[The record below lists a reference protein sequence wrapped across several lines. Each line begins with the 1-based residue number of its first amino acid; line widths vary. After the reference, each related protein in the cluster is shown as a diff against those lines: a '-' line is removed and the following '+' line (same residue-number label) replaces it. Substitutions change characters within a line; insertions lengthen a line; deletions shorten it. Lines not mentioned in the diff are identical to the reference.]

1 MPGALVPHGRN
12 VSLSTKKIRKL
23 LHVFSIYLGKPSLIY
38 SMEKFKRSLRS
49 LRWPG
54 TEVQ

>member
-23 LHVFSIYLGKPSLIY
+23 LHVFSINLGKPSLIY

-49 LRWPG
+49 LRRPG